1 MSWRMP
7 AQSCAGE
14 RNTAL
19 FHTCIAQDWS
29 CIVCAGMTSCPSCL
43 AINTWN
49 APWPHSFRPLQHPN
63 ITTTTEPWIAPF
75 NWCLSFFK
83 VNILSVT
90 GARPLSLEANKHTQS
105 YSESSSVFIL
115 RLYYK
120 TWCYYCIYL
129 IACLVP
135 LPWNLLNINPPI
147 ELSATVSQ
155 SGSQCW
161 HQGPGDVAPGRG
173 RPGHA
178 RLRRA
183 DAGGGG
189 ECFGLGASLQLTN
202 MDRKGNTD

>member
-1 MSWRMP
+1 MHVCLSVCLSIQTQRG
-7 AQSCAGE
+7 GE
-14 RNTAL
+14 AAEKDWSSFLQGWVGGCRLRAVQVRNTQHFLTHAL
-19 FHTCIAQDWS
+19 PKDWS
-29 CIVCAGMTSCPSCL
+29 YIVCAGMTTCPSCL

-75 NWCLSFFK
+75 NWYLSFFK

-147 ELSATVSQ
+147 
-155 SGSQCW
+155 
-161 HQGPGDVAPGRG
+161 
-173 RPGHA
+173 
-178 RLRRA
+178 
-183 DAGGGG
+183 
-189 ECFGLGASLQLTN
+189 
-202 MDRKGNTD
+202 